1 MKLIIGVLT
10 FLLIV
15 FITAIC
21 VVIELL
27 PYAILGLLI
36 YVIVKKLMD

>member
-1 MKLIIGVLT
+1 MEIIIGVLT

-27 PYAILGLLI
+27 PYAIVGLLI

>member
-1 MKLIIGVLT
+1 MEIIIGVLT
-10 FLLIV
+10 FL
-15 FITAIC
+15 FIAAIC

-27 PYAILGLLI
+27 PYAIIGLLI